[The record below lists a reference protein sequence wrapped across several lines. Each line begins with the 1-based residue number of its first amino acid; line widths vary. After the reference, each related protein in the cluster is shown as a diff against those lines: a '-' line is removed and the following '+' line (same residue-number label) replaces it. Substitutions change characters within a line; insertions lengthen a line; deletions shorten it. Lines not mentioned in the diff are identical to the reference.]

1 MARAEILYD
10 KMFTDYPDVVGIP
23 DLMKMLSV
31 GRHAAYQLVDSG
43 AVRSFKVGRNIKIPN
58 VNIIEFLISAQGGD
72 ACETDY
78 GQPPD

>member
-10 KMFTDYPDVVGIP
+10 RMFTDYPDVVGIP

-43 AVRSFKVGRNIKIPN
+43 AVRSFKVGRNIKIPKLG
-58 VNIIEFLISAQGGD
+58 IIEYMLNGGAAD
-72 ACETDY
+72 ENDNRK
-78 GQPPD
+78 PPD